1 MIQKNWKEKIMKKEI
16 TLNLDQATFEYLEV
30 LAFGLNQEV
39 HNGDKENEDL
49 LAGHDKIKDDFAPLV
64 TKLLEKIADSLADGV
79 RRPNSWEREIVD
91 SLTGWDGTVN
101 RGMFG
106 ASIDIPKPT
115 NNNTPPLP

>member
-1 MIQKNWKEKIMKKEI
+1 MKKEI

-30 LAFGLNQEV
+30 LAYGLNQEL
-39 HNGDKENEDL
+39 HDGDKENENL
-49 LAGHDKIKDDFAPLV
+49 LAGHDKTKDDFAPLV
-64 TKLLEKIADSLADGV
+64 AKLLEKISDSLADGV

-106 ASIDIPKPT
+106 ASVDIPEPT
-115 NNNTPPLP
+115 NETPDPSP

>member
-1 MIQKNWKEKIMKKEI
+1 MKKEI

-30 LAFGLNQEV
+30 LAYGLNQEL
-39 HNGDKENEDL
+39 HDGDKENEEL

-64 TKLLEKIADSLADGV
+64 AKLLENIANSLADGV
-79 RRPNSWEREIVD
+79 RRPTSWEREIVD

-115 NNNTPPLP
+115 SNNTPPSP